1 MAGDRFR
8 LEVKERTGLG
18 TPESRRLRKQGF
30 IPGVLYGRSTA
41 QAFAVGERELRAAL
55 TGPSGLHAVL
65 DVVLEGQTTAHPSI
79 LKEYQRDPIRGHVRH
94 IDLQEVRLDVAI
106 QATVNVHLHG
116 AEDAPGIKE
125 GGVLNQPA
133 TTLNVEALPMEVP
146 ESIEADVS
154 GLEMGG
160 ALRLED
166 IPKLEGVTF
175 LDDPHETVIA
185 TVSAPIVEV
194 EPEPEEGE
202 ELAEGEEAP
211 EGEAEGETPEGEAAA
226 ESDSESSDSEGS
238 GSRGD
243 VRRASDARGDVAWRR
258 PQSRTCHRHA
268 RSLRPGQARS
278 ANASRAA
285 TPPRDPLMRLFRRGE
300 SASTLDLL
308 VVGLGNPGREHARDR
323 HNAGWMVVDE
333 LARRHDGSF
342 RSKFSGQLAEV
353 RVGELRLALL
363 KPETYM
369 NLSGSSLAAAA
380 RFFKLPTEQIAVVH
394 DDVDLDPGRIQLRLG
409 GGLAGHNGLRSI
421 RQSLGSAEFLRVR
434 AGVGRPGR
442 GDRRPVAD
450 YVLSP
455 FAPEDDAEAL
465 IARSADA
472 VETLAAEGLDEA
484 QRRFN

>member
-41 QAFAVGERELRAAL
+41 KAFAVGERDLRAAL

-65 DVVLEGQTTAHPSI
+65 DVVLEGQSTAHPSI

-154 GLEMGG
+154 GLEMGE

-166 IPKLEGVTF
+166 LPKLEGVTF

-211 EGEAEGETPEGEAAA
+211 EGEAEGETPEGEAPTA
-226 ESDSESSDSEGS
+226 ESDSS
-238 GSRGD
+238 GVRG
-243 VRRASDARGDVAWRR
+243 V
-258 PQSRTCHRHA
+258 
-268 RSLRPGQARS
+268 
-278 ANASRAA
+278 
-285 TPPRDPLMRLFRRGE
+285 MRLFRRGE

-353 RVGELRLALL
+353 RVGELKLALL

-394 DDVDLDPGRIQLRLG
+394 DDVDLEPGRIQVRLG

-421 RQSLGSAEFLRVR
+421 RQALGSAEFLRVR

-455 FAPEDDAEAL
+455 FAPEDDAETL
-465 IARSADA
+465 ISRSADA
-472 VETLAAEGLDEA
+472 VETLASEGLDEA